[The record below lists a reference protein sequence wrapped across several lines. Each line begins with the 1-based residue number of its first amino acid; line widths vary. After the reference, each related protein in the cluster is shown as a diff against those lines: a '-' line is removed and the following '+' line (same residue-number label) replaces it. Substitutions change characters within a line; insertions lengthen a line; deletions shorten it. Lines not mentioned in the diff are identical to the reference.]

1 MKVRLTSSVVW
12 TGDHREAG
20 DVLDVSDID
29 AHWLMSRGRAVKYEE
44 PQVIDTNRAIGVK
57 KSEPETLTKRRSYK
71 RKTKTSSEF

>member
-20 DVLDVSDID
+20 DVLDVSDVD
-29 AHWLMSRGRAVKYEE
+29 AKWLISRGRAVTYVE

-71 RKTKTSSEF
+71 RKTKIGYES

>member
-20 DVLDVSDID
+20 DVLDVDEVD
-29 AHWLMSRGRAVKYEE
+29 AKWLISRGRAVTYEE
-44 PQVIDTNRAIGVK
+44 PQVIDTNRALGVK

-71 RKTKTSSEF
+71 RKTKTISES